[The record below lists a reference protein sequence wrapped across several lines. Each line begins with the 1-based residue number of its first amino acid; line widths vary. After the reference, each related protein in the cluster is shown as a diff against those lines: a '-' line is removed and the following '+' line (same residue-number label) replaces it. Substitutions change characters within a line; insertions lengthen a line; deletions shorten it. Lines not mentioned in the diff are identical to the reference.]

1 MVRSRNGTID
11 MLKGKVDIRN
21 RIIATFIIL
30 AIACVLLYLSSW
42 KPWLDWVSDVGC
54 GLIVIGAAGIW
65 VSYFVERQAILS
77 LQENVGDLTKGID
90 ARFSVLKTIVEAK
103 IEGLYYHPVNSR
115 DIDRYRRDLLEELD
129 RARNEIRILAVAA
142 REFLFRGEGFAAGVL
157 ESILNPKSK
166 KYDKSASLKLLLLH
180 PCSEQAVSRGLRE
193 HPDCEFDSFEDTN
206 LWQDV
211 KKSCITVFDWRKK
224 KYNVEARLYKVSP
237 SCFLVFVNDF
247 LFAEFYHFG
256 AGGRAS
262 GKVPLMKISATSE
275 LYQELKG
282 HFDYVWYTA
291 KCFVLDDVLLEKIKE
306 PGAAKEQGFV
316 QNVMFSRQDLFE
328 TKPNNGCNGMTSAG
342 RPEANNKPN
351 A

>member
-1 MVRSRNGTID
+1 MFD
-11 MLKGKVDIRN
+11 ALKDKVDVRN
-21 RIIATFIIL
+21 RIIATFVML
-30 AIACVLLYLSSW
+30 AIASVLLWISSW
-42 KPWLDWVSDVGC
+42 KPTLNLVSDVGC
-54 GLIVIGAAGIW
+54 GLIVLGAAGIW
-65 VSYFVERQAILS
+65 VSYFVERQAIIS
-77 LQENVGDLTKGID
+77 LQDKIGELTTEID

-103 IEGLYYHPVNSR
+103 IEDLYYDPVNSR
-115 DIDRYRRDLLEELD
+115 DVNPYHRDLLEELD
-129 RARNEIRILAVAA
+129 RARNEIRIIAVAA

-157 ESILNPKSK
+157 ESVLDPKNK
-166 KYDKSASLKLLLLH
+166 KYDKSASLKVLLLH

-193 HPDCEFDSFEDTN
+193 HPDREFDSFEDTN

-211 KKSCITVFDWRKK
+211 KKSCITICDWRKN

-262 GKVPLMKISATSE
+262 GKVPLMKICATSE

-282 HFDYVWYTA
+282 HFDYVWDTA
-291 KCFVLDDVLLEKIKE
+291 KCFVLNDALLEEIKK
-306 PGAAKEQGFV
+306 PGAAKEHDFV
-316 QNVMFSRQDLFE
+316 QNINFCRPDLF
-328 TKPNNGCNGMTSAG
+328 KAKSNAKGNDMTTVVK
-342 RPEANNKPN
+342 PEASKNPN